1 MSDDLRESLRRK
13 YLSLGLGELAAV
25 TVFVAVAVTVVIP
38 RLDSGDDRAALWS
51 ALVPL
56 LVVLVQGG
64 AYGLSA
70 RAWVGRAPMPTF
82 LATLYRAF
90 RIADIGL
97 LTAGLVGVVVFLPDH
112 LGVTLFVVA
121 VWLFGVIEYVNYFVA
136 RLSYSLRQLPSQ
148 LTQWRTPRLV
158 QDLTSAG

>member
-1 MSDDLRESLRRK
+1 VLRLKLRDVGAFT
-13 YLSLGLGELAAV
+13 LTAAAA
-25 TVFVAVAVTVVIP
+25 FVAVAVTVVIP
-38 RLDSGDDRAALWS
+38 RLGRGDDRAALWS

-64 AYGLSA
+64 AYWLSA
-70 RAWVGRAPMPTF
+70 RAWVGRAPMPTP

-90 RIADIGL
+90 RITDIGL

-136 RLSYSLRQLPSQ
+136 RLSYSLQQLPSQ

-158 QDLTSAG
+158 QDLRSAR